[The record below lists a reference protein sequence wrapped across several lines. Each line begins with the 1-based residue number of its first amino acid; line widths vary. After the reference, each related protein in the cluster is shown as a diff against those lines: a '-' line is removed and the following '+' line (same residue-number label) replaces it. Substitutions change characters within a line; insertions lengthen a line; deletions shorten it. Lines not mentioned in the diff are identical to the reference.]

1 MRPTNLPHA
10 RTALVTGGG
19 RGAGRAIALALA
31 AKGWNIAVQ
40 YYRAH
45 EAASATVAEI
55 EASGRRAHAFA
66 FDFQAEPTR
75 VHGEPQALL
84 KKCSDKLGPVTCV
97 VHAACMAR
105 PETEPGFSLAS
116 LGAHTR
122 RNVAAPLSL
131 AHALWARL
139 PLDAHGVIVT
149 LLDRAHGI
157 GDRDFLGCVVSNGS
171 LETATRM
178 IARSLAP
185 RLRAVA
191 VAHGSLRGQQEL
203 DDLAQAVVFTVH
215 ATAVTGATLLVDGG
229 DHLVPSAPKVSKRLT
244 PHSPSRR

>member
-1 MRPTNLPHA
+1 MRPTSLPHA

-31 AKGWNIAVQ
+31 AKGWNVAIQ
-40 YYRAH
+40 YFRGQD
-45 EAASATVAEI
+45 AAAATVAEI
-55 EASGRRAHAFA
+55 AACSRRAHAFA
-66 FDFQAEPTR
+66 FDFQSDVPVES
-75 VHGEPQALL
+75 LL
-84 KKCSDKLGPVTCV
+84 QKCADKLAPVTCI
-97 VHAACMAR
+97 VHAAGLAK

-122 RNVAAPLSL
+122 RNVAAPLAL

-149 LLDRAHGI
+149 LVDREHGI

-171 LETATRM
+171 LETANRM
-178 IARSLAP
+178 IARNLAP

-191 VAHGSLRGQQEL
+191 VAHGSLGETGRL
-203 DDLAQAVVFTVH
+203 DDLAQAVVFAVH
-215 ATAVTGATLLVDGG
+215 RTAITGATLLVDAGE
-229 DHLVPSAPKVSKRLT
+229 HLLPPVRPFAPNPSP
-244 PHSPSRR
+244 RR